1 MKISDIIKYH
11 YRIVYKA
18 YNGGK
23 TSKMKK
29 IQQKPPIERVVAD
42 VGKGLTKEQIDE
54 RMQKGYANKVT
65 DSNEKSTGK
74 IIAGNIFTFFNTILF
89 IIALVFLFFIIYLYA
104 TGNGDVVDK
113 HFGFSKFLFL
123 IPAVMN
129 VAVGTS
135 QELHSRKVIRSLRIV
150 TEAKSKVVRGGEVE
164 TVDASELVIDDI
176 VSLSAG
182 DQATADLEIVT
193 GEVSVDESMLT
204 GESDHIKKLPGDTI
218 LSGSAIIVGEAKAR
232 AVMVGN
238 DTYAAKLSSKVKGSA
253 RHKSELMSTIEKIL
267 HVLTYALAAVVV
279 TVITTLCIR
288 ISLTGNDPSIWDGMT
303 LSLSSP
309 VTWARIMI
317 TAGSFGV
324 GIIPSGLVLTTSVT
338 LMLSIVSL
346 SRKQTLIQ
354 ELYSLENLS
363 RVDVI
368 CLDKTGTLTDGTMN
382 VCDVKAFDMYNTV
395 VDNIRNLMAT
405 TENRNQTADALYRKF
420 GASESVE
427 FSELIPFSSATKC
440 SGLIYNDGK
449 KLLLG
454 APEYMLDHGDERL
467 SFVEEKAR
475 EGKRVLAFTLDGKL
489 LCFFVIEDHIRE
501 TAKDTLA
508 FFAENG
514 VVAKIISGDNPLT
527 VSKIAEQCGVK
538 NADKFISLEGMPLE
552 KIPEIAE
559 EYTIFA
565 RVSPEQKEALVTAL
579 KANGHKVAMTGDGV
593 NDILALRKSDLSIT
607 FAKATEAAKSCS
619 DVVLL
624 DNDFSHLKDVVG
636 EGRRVIGNIQRTA
649 VLYLMKAIAVIIFA
663 FALIPFGKAQMWYS
677 VENVYILEAAVIGT
691 GGFLLSL
698 ESKKTPVRGS
708 FIKNINSKAI
718 AAGILAAA
726 AISIPI
732 MMYRFP
738 MYFGAE
744 PLISAG
750 NVRTMMT
757 ILMLLAG
764 ITVIIS
770 MCVPFNKYRMFAVV
784 AVIFIAATL
793 GFMLPTSYIGGL
805 PTSGAM
811 FHFDP
816 AAGETIF
823 DCQFVREFFRP
834 WNSEVVRNIVSDV
847 DNYKTLH
854 IFMFIAVPLFMFVMN
869 LIDKHLEKGYI
880 SFKDDKKVGAGRL
893 LLLISGTALV
903 IEALLSTVDVA
914 RMIFEMKEI
923 DMYGYESVII
933 PIVLVIALINI
944 VLYFIMGVSGYN
956 AWKTGEKKYIN
967 RAFVMSLV
975 MGAFL
980 AFQLIIGGLNTFT
993 DETPLGTIDNITA
1006 FSITVIYILGALVAK
1021 FIDKNK
1027 NTAKPVLPE
1036 SA

>member
-1 MKISDIIKYH
+1 
-11 YRIVYKA
+11 
-18 YNGGK
+18 
-23 TSKMKK
+23 MKK

-42 VGKGLTKEQIDE
+42 VGRGLTKEQVDE
-54 RMQKGYANKVT
+54 RRQKGYANVT
-65 DSNEKSTGK
+65 TETNEKSTGK

-104 TGNGDVVDK
+104 TGNGNVVDK

-123 IPAVMN
+123 IPAIMN
-129 VAVGTS
+129 VAVGTT

-150 TEAKSKVVRGGEVE
+150 TEAKSKVVRDGEI
-164 TVDASELVIDDI
+164 TSVDASEIVLDDI

-182 DQATADLEIVT
+182 DQATADLEVIS

-204 GESDHIKKLPGDTI
+204 GESDHIKKLPGDKI

-238 DTYAAKLSSKVKGSA
+238 DTYAAKLSNKVKGGA
-253 RHKSELMSTIEKIL
+253 RHKSELMSTILKIL
-267 HVLTYALAAVVV
+267 RILTVALGVVTV

-288 ISLTGNDPSIWDGMT
+288 IALTGNDPTIWDGMT
-303 LSLSSP
+303 LSLGDP

-317 TAGSFGV
+317 TAGSFGI

-395 VDNIRNLMAT
+395 VDNIRNLMGT
-405 TENRNQTADALYRKF
+405 TENRNQTADALFRKF
-420 GASESVE
+420 GAADSVDYK
-427 FSELIPFSSATKC
+427 ELIPFSSATKC
-440 SGLIYNDGK
+440 SGLVYNDGR

-454 APEYMLDHGDERL
+454 APEYMLDKSDERL
-467 SFVEEKAR
+467 SFVDEKAR

-527 VSKIAEQCGVK
+527 VSKIAEQCGVP
-538 NADKFISLEGMPLE
+538 NSDKFISLEGMPLE

-565 RVSPEQKEALVTAL
+565 RVSPEQKEALVMAL

-649 VLYLMKAIAVIIFA
+649 VLYMMKAIAVIIFA

-677 VENVYILEAAVIGT
+677 VENAYILEAAVIGT

-718 AAGILAAA
+718 AAGILAAT
-726 AISIPI
+726 AISLPI

-757 ILMLLAG
+757 VLMLLAG
-764 ITVIIS
+764 LTVVIS
-770 MCVPFNKYRMFAVV
+770 MCVPFNKYRMFAVI
-784 AVIFIAATL
+784 AVIFVATFL

-811 FHFDP
+811 FNFD
-816 AAGETIF
+816 ASAGQTIF
-823 DCQFVREFFRP
+823 DCQFLREMFRP
-834 WNSEVVRNIVSDV
+834 WNSEVVKNLVADR
-847 DNYKTLH
+847 DNYTTLH

-869 LIDKHLEKGYI
+869 LIDRHLEKGYI
-880 SFKDDKKVGAGRL
+880 SFKEDRKVGAGRI
-893 LLLISGTALV
+893 LLLISGTVLI
-903 IEALLSTVDVA
+903 IEALLSAFDFA
-914 RMIFEMKEI
+914 RMIFEIKEI
-923 DMYGYESVII
+923 AESTFELVFII
-933 PIVLVIALINI
+933 GIMAIVVAIII
-944 VLYFIMGVSGYN
+944 FLYLFMGISGYK
-956 AWKTGEKKYIN
+956 AWKTGEKKYIS
-967 RAFVMSLV
+967 RAFVLSLITGV
-975 MGAFL
+975 FL
-980 AFQLIIGGLNTFT
+980 ALQLVLGGTSSFVGENSLSTV
-993 DETPLGTIDNITA
+993 DNITA
-1006 FSITVIYILGALVAK
+1006 FVLTCIYIVGAFVAK

-1027 NTAKPVLPE
+1027 LDVKPVPPR

>member
-1 MKISDIIKYH
+1 
-11 YRIVYKA
+11 
-18 YNGGK
+18 
-23 TSKMKK
+23 
-29 IQQKPPIERVVAD
+29 
-42 VGKGLTKEQIDE
+42 
-54 RMQKGYANKVT
+54 
-65 DSNEKSTGK
+65 
-74 IIAGNIFTFFNTILF
+74 
-89 IIALVFLFFIIYLYA
+89 
-104 TGNGDVVDK
+104 
-113 HFGFSKFLFL
+113 
-123 IPAVMN
+123 
-129 VAVGTS
+129 
-135 QELHSRKVIRSLRIV
+135 
-150 TEAKSKVVRGGEVE
+150 
-164 TVDASELVIDDI
+164 
-176 VSLSAG
+176 
-182 DQATADLEIVT
+182 
-193 GEVSVDESMLT
+193 
-204 GESDHIKKLPGDTI
+204 
-218 LSGSAIIVGEAKAR
+218 
-232 AVMVGN
+232 
-238 DTYAAKLSSKVKGSA
+238 
-253 RHKSELMSTIEKIL
+253 
-267 HVLTYALAAVVV
+267 
-279 TVITTLCIR
+279 
-288 ISLTGNDPSIWDGMT
+288 
-303 LSLSSP
+303 
-309 VTWARIMI
+309 
-317 TAGSFGV
+317 
-324 GIIPSGLVLTTSVT
+324 
-338 LMLSIVSL
+338 
-346 SRKQTLIQ
+346 
-354 ELYSLENLS
+354 
-363 RVDVI
+363 
-368 CLDKTGTLTDGTMN
+368 
-382 VCDVKAFDMYNTV
+382 
-395 VDNIRNLMAT
+395 
-405 TENRNQTADALYRKF
+405 
-420 GASESVE
+420 
-427 FSELIPFSSATKC
+427 
-440 SGLIYNDGK
+440 
-449 KLLLG
+449 
-454 APEYMLDHGDERL
+454 
-467 SFVEEKAR
+467 
-475 EGKRVLAFTLDGKL
+475 VLAFTLEGKL

-579 KANGHKVAMTGDGV
+579 KANGTRSLTGDGV

-607 FAKATEAAKSCS
+607 FEKATEAAKSCS

-677 VENVYILEAAVIGT
+677 SKTLYILEAAVIRT

-770 MCVPFNKYRMFAVV
+770 MCVPFNKYRMYAVV

-816 AAGETIF
+816 SAGETLF
-823 DCQFVREFFRP
+823 DCHWCAEFFQA
-834 WNSEVVRNIVSDV
+834 VVLEDVQNIVSDV

-967 RAFVMSLV
+967 RAFIMSLV

-993 DETPLGTIDNITA
+993 DESLSARSTISQLSRYT
-1006 FSITVIYILGALVAK
+1006 
-1021 FIDKNK
+1021 
-1027 NTAKPVLPE
+1027 
-1036 SA
+1036 